1 MKIKQLKDSLPCK
14 FDLSFADMFIRPA
27 MEEFIRWRKTELKKP
42 FKTPR
47 GIHRLYNRLVD
58 FSRGEQDR
66 LQMVVLQS
74 EEKEWTDVYEL
85 TNEYEQRLNSNRQ
98 GAIYGDAT
106 SGNKSTSR
114 KDQSATSQLI
124 TLARKVLQ

>member
-1 MKIKQLKDSLPCK
+1 
-14 FDLSFADMFIRPA
+14 
-27 MEEFIRWRKTELKKP
+27 
-42 FKTPR
+42 
-47 GIHRLYNRLVD
+47 VD

-66 LQMVVLQS
+66 LQMVILQS

-85 TNEYEQRLNSNRQ
+85 INEYEQRLNESRQ